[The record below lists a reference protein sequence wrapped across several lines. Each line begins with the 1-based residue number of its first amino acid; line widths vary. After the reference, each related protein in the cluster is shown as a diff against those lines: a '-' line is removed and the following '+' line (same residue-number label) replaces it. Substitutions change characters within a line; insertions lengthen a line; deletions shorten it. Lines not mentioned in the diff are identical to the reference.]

1 MLGDLQTPAQFTL
14 GLVVHCFTLMSPE
27 VHNSENYSFMLLI
40 LPLAHSVP
48 PRSSLALAP
57 HFWEF
62 GFCGSNKNIASEKKS
77 RDSIMM
83 VRPHLRT
90 WRNAWGFLGSAELKE
105 THSIESVTAQL
116 SDGQ

>member
-1 MLGDLQTPAQFTL
+1 
-14 GLVVHCFTLMSPE
+14 
-27 VHNSENYSFMLLI
+27 MLLI
-40 LPLAHSVP
+40 LPLAHSVL
-48 PRSSLALAP
+48 PRSSLARAP

-62 GFCGSNKNIASEKKS
+62 GFCGSNKNMTSEKKS